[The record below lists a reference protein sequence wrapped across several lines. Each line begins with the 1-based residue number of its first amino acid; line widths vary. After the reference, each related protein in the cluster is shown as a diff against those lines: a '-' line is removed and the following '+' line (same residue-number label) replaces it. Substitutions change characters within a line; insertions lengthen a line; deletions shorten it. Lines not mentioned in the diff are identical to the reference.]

1 MKTFSMT
8 DIGRKREIN
17 QDYVFATDETIG
29 NLPNLLVVADGMG
42 GHRAGDFASRF
53 TVEVLAEEATYLPY
67 DDKMYENMPSWSKG
81 FIGFMGNLNKTV
93 IKICPLYY
101 MDGNNE
107 GAYIMSM
114 WPYGISSTGDVEQD
128 KLLNNKY
135 EDPVGPYYLIRK
147 DVADGLVLQLPDTE
161 EPDADVAGLLNAL
174 QSVRQANTPR
184 EVFSVKR

>member
-1 MKTFSMT
+1 
-8 DIGRKREIN
+8 
-17 QDYVFATDETIG
+17 
-29 NLPNLLVVADGMG
+29 
-42 GHRAGDFASRF
+42 
-53 TVEVLAEEATYLPY
+53 
-67 DDKMYENMPSWSKG
+67 
-81 FIGFMGNLNKTV
+81 MGNLNKTV

-161 EPDADVAGLLNAL
+161 EPECRRCRAVECTAECAAGEY
-174 QSVRQANTPR
+174 S
-184 EVFSVKR
+184 S

>member
-1 MKTFSMT
+1 MNSSHKIGISFPQ
-8 DIGRKREIN
+8 DIETEGDIVWK
-17 QDYVFATDETIG
+17 YVSWYNFVGTVGDEK
-29 NLPNLLVVADGMG
+29 VY
-42 GHRAGDFASRF
+42 
-53 TVEVLAEEATYLPY
+53 TYLPY

>member
-1 MKTFSMT
+1 
-8 DIGRKREIN
+8 
-17 QDYVFATDETIG
+17 
-29 NLPNLLVVADGMG
+29 
-42 GHRAGDFASRF
+42 
-53 TVEVLAEEATYLPY
+53 
-67 DDKMYENMPSWSKG
+67 
-81 FIGFMGNLNKTV
+81 
-93 IKICPLYY
+93 
-101 MDGNNE
+101 MDGNYE

>member
-1 MKTFSMT
+1 M
-8 DIGRKREIN
+8 
-17 QDYVFATDETIG
+17 Y
-29 NLPNLLVVADGMG
+29 
-42 GHRAGDFASRF
+42 
-53 TVEVLAEEATYLPY
+53 TYLPY